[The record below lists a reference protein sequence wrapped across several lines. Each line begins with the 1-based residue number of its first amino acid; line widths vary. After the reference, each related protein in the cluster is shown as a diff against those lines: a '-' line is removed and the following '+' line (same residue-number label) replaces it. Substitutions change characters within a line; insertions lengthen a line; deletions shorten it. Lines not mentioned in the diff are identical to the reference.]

1 MSGAARIRTATPAAV
16 ADIAAGVAVCATAAA
31 LVIAAAA
38 AVVALTGLNDG
49 ARRALL
55 FGFGG
60 VQRTPGEAL
69 RLAIHNAKFAAG
81 TLLCAIGAPRLPT
94 RGRLSV
100 DLILTSV
107 LAINAGLVGV
117 ALGAYGKRLAAAIA
131 LHMPLE
137 LAALSLAGGAYMSTC
152 KQPLGARA
160 LACVAALCALLL
172 AAAATLETYAP
183 LGGPK

>member
-1 MSGAARIRTATPAAV
+1 VSSATRTRTATPAAV
-16 ADIAAGVAVCATAAA
+16 ADIAAGAAVCATAAV
-31 LVIAAAA
+31 LLIAAAA
-38 AVVALTGLNDG
+38 AVVALTGLGDD
-49 ARRALL
+49 ARRALR

-60 VQRTPGEAL
+60 VQPTPGEAL

-94 RGRLSV
+94 RGRLTV
-100 DLILTSV
+100 DFILTFV

-117 ALGAYGKRLAAAIA
+117 ALGAYGQRLAAAIA
-131 LHMPLE
+131 LHLPLE
-137 LAALSLAGGAYMSTC
+137 LAALSLAGGAYMSTS

-172 AAAATLETYAP
+172 GCAATLETYP
-183 LGGPK
+183 LGGLR